1 MEMLRFHHKTN
12 ITSLY
17 YSVLYLIRIYN
28 YFLHGYKTKQRR
40 TTNVFH
46 GQKPTHNAEGVLY
59 IVQGY
64 VRSLHH
70 LHSQRTYFSF
80 LCMLSKRLS
89 RIHNMFTA
97 FARCKKINN
106 TRADCSNVF
115 HDFEI
120 NPPVYLCFTA
130 DLNKPT
136 QLKGCSFDLQTTHSQ
151 KCLHIFTLNRIYN
164 ELYIYMN

>member
-1 MEMLRFHHKTN
+1 MEMLRFHHQTN

-28 YFLHGYKTKQRR
+28 YFLHDYKTKQRR

-64 VRSLHH
+64 VRSLHR
-70 LHSQRTYFSF
+70 LHSQRIRNATERTYFSF

-89 RIHNMFTA
+89 HIQNMFTA

-120 NPPVYLCFTA
+120 NLPVCLCFTA

-136 QLKGCSFDLQTTHSQ
+136 QLKGCSLDLQTTHSQ
-151 KCLHIFTLNRIYN
+151 K
-164 ELYIYMN
+164 